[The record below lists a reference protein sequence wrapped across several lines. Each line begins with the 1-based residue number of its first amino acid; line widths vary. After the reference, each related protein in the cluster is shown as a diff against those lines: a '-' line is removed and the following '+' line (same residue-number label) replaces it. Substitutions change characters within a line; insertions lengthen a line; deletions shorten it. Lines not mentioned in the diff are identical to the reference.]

1 MTTAYNQELGP
12 LRSEIVF
19 TLHTQ
24 YAARLWNGRAM
35 EKNKKGEVVTS
46 SILSIPNALA
56 LLSQIQ
62 QDAAQ
67 DDPYADDYLL
77 RFEQKVLSYRTE
89 MQQITWRMVELYKEK
104 IPENFEIE
112 RCANIAP
119 IQYPIFVNTQLGYQ
133 LLYLL
138 SDFDTLART
147 VMTASHIALITR
159 NDAYDWL
166 DSGAKLIRRC
176 FGVLENYKHSGITR
190 QDAAE
195 NNAAYQAAVKRMK
208 YTLSA
213 DVLSGTTRANFA
225 PAIKNSSLIDDGA
238 DVEVQISAGTSV

>member
-1 MTTAYNQELGP
+1 MTTYNQDLGP

-24 YAARLWNGRAM
+24 YAARLWNGRQL
-35 EKNKKGEVVTS
+35 EKNENGEVLAS
-46 SILSIPNALA
+46 SILSIPNALS
-56 LLSQIQ
+56 LLNQIQ
-62 QDAAQ
+62 QDAEK
-67 DDPYADDYLL
+67 DDPYADDFLL
-77 RFEQKVLSYRTE
+77 RFEQKVLGFRTE

-104 IPENFEIE
+104 IPENFQIE
-112 RCANIAP
+112 RCANITP
-119 IQYPIFVNTQLGYQ
+119 IEYPIFVNTQLGYQ

-159 NDAYDWL
+159 RDASDWL

-176 FGVLENYKHSGITR
+176 FGVIENYKHSGITR

-195 NNAAYQAAVKRMK
+195 NNARYQAAIKRMK
-208 YTLSA
+208 YTLSE
-213 DVLSGTTRANFA
+213 DVLSGTTRALFA
-225 PAIKNSSLIDDGA
+225 PAIKRNSLADDTN
-238 DVEVQISAGTSV
+238 VEVQISAGKTA